1 MKGKESMTKNNNF
14 IRKFSAGLMASLCA
28 VSMLATP
35 MTGMISA
42 SAASSATE
50 NEAFPSADEV
60 IAQAATLLGSP
71 YGWGFK
77 GYTGVYYQG
86 SYSPLS
92 LDYVRQQGVD
102 CSGLIYYTLAHL
114 GYSTSGFSWN
124 NPVPVDTPHWLSVS
138 DNCTI
143 TYNGVTSKIDVEKE
157 NIPYKECPYWECADG
172 STITPGSVVIA
183 DNLDGE
189 DHSWIYIGEFNNR
202 DEVIAYLKKIGVNE
216 SYINSN
222 TVGDGSGDGG
232 THWRIESN
240 GSQGCVINNRTDGK
254 QATALNM
261 FAFRVSKTDVEFS
274 VTKLDKDTQ
283 MVIGKS
289 PVDNSSAVYGV
300 YKDKE
305 CKNKVG
311 EITIGEKGKGTI
323 KLPSGTYYAK
333 EIKAPTGYELDPT
346 VHTLKSG
353 QTIQSIEV
361 TEKGSI
367 VVNKTAEDGIT
378 SGREFKVTGSNGS
391 SYTAKTNSNG
401 KAEFNNLVVY
411 DMKTGKPVTYTV
423 SEINVDTRYVVPKA
437 QDVTLTNGNAD
448 LTVAVDF
455 ENDLKKGNIK
465 INKQSEDNQNGDRTF
480 TVTGGGQTYTMTTAN
495 DGTAI
500 FAGIPVYDSNN
511 NPITYTISEKDVPVR
526 YVVPAD
532 QKTTLTA
539 DATVDVKF
547 ENKLKKFTAEVV
559 KKDAESVTA
568 QGDATLAGATY
579 GLYHDGNRV
588 ATYTTDEN
596 GHFITDEFVCGN
608 YTLQELTPSQGYQ
621 LNDEIYKVGA
631 EPQNYKVEVNP
642 IALDVTED
650 VVKGKVSIIKHSDD
664 GTTGIETPEVGA
676 EFEVFLKSAGSYN
689 NAKEIEHDYLTTD
702 EYGFAETK
710 ELPYGTYTVHQ
721 TTGWKNTEYVEDF
734 DVIISE
740 DGKTYPY
747 ILNDAVITANIRIV
761 KKDAETGNV
770 IPVSGVGFKVWSV
783 DDGKYISQSI
793 NYPTEE
799 TIDTFYTN
807 ETGSLML
814 PNELVYGNYELHE
827 VKAPTGYFLN
837 AEPVAFVVDG
847 TDKTIEVEKYD
858 TAQKGIISVSKRG
871 DIFKTVKSIAPAI
884 RINENGETETAGYM
898 TYYPIFEESSLG
910 GAEFEIIA
918 AEDIY
923 TADGTLRASIG
934 EVVADI
940 ITDANGN
947 AATEPLYLG
956 KYIVREKT
964 APYGYVLNSE
974 EKRVEL
980 TYAGQ
985 EVSIT
990 DAINNTFYNDYQGV
1004 NINLAKFME
1013 HDELFGIGTNNEYK
1027 SVVFGL
1033 YAAEDITAVDGTV
1046 IPKDG
1051 FIAQVSL
1058 GEDMTATI
1066 TEKLPFAKYYV
1077 QEIATDEHYMLN
1089 GEKYLVN
1096 FEYMGQKMTTVNIDC
1111 GTFINDLKRGSVS
1124 GKKVNEHGDPLENA
1138 LFGLFNA
1145 EETEFTAEN
1154 AYFTDESDEDGNF
1167 GFTDIPYGKY
1177 IVKEIAAPTGYIL
1190 SDDQYPVTIS
1200 ENDDI
1205 VEITAENK
1213 PITVSISKADIYG
1226 NELEGASMQ
1235 LIDENGDIVDE
1246 WTSDSDNHIITNIP
1260 AGGYT
1265 LKEVAAPDGYIIAT
1279 DISFTID
1286 EYGNVTVDGVEAI
1299 AETEDGIPCVTMID
1313 NTTIVK
1319 ISKQDMTTGTE
1330 LAGAKLQVIDKDG
1343 NVIEEWVSTNEPHY
1357 IEAKLIAGETYT
1369 LREITAPDGYNT
1381 AEDIEFTVNADG
1393 SVTEVTMKDEA
1404 IVVTVPTVPTGDT
1417 GKSLLGYIMLF
1428 IGLVIVNVLI
1438 FTRKKKEELS
1448 DDYAELCPDYIEGEN
1463 E

>member
-1 MKGKESMTKNNNF
+1 MIKNNNC
-14 IRKFSAGLMASLCA
+14 IRKLSAGLMASLCA

-35 MTGMISA
+35 MTGMISS
-42 SAASSATE
+42 SAASAATE

-124 NPVPVDTPHWLSVS
+124 NPVPVDTPHWLSVN

-157 NIPYKECPYWECADG
+157 NIPYKERPYWECADG

-183 DNLDGE
+183 DNLNGE

-202 DEVIAYLKKIGVNE
+202 DEVIAYLRKIGVNE
-216 SYINSN
+216 SYINST
-222 TVGDGSGDGG
+222 TVGDGNGEGG

-323 KLPSGTYYAK
+323 KLPSSTYYAK
-333 EIKAPTGYELDPT
+333 EIKAPTGYDVDPT
-346 VHTLKSG
+346 VYTLTSGKSLTVNETRTAG
-353 QTIQSIEV
+353 KII
-361 TEKGSI
+361 I
-367 VVNKTAEDGIT
+367 NKTAEDGVV
-378 SGREFKVTGSNGS
+378 SNREFKITGSNGKS
-391 SYTAKTNSNG
+391 TSQKTNSNG
-401 KAEFNNLVVY
+401 IAEFSGLDVY
-411 DMKTGKPVTYTV
+411 DLLTGKPVTYTI
-423 SEINVDTRYVVPKA
+423 SEINVDTRYVEPKA
-437 QDVTLTNGNAD
+437 QNVTLTNGNAD
-448 LTVAVDF
+448 LTIAVDF
-455 ENDLKKGNIK
+455 ENNLKKGNIK

-500 FAGIPVYDSNN
+500 FVGIPVYDSSNK
-511 NPITYTISEKDVPVR
+511 PITYNISEKDVPVR

-532 QKTTLTA
+532 QTATLTA

-579 GLYHDGNRV
+579 GLYHDGERI
-588 ATYTTDEN
+588 ATYTTDKN
-596 GHFITDEFVCGN
+596 GHFITDEFPCGN
-608 YTLQELTPSQGYQ
+608 YTLQELTPSKGYT

-631 EPQNYKVEVNP
+631 EPQNYKVETNP
-642 IALDVTED
+642 LSLDVTED

-664 GTTGIETPEVGA
+664 NDNTVENLESGA
-676 EFEVFLKSAGSYN
+676 EFEVYLKSSGGYDK
-689 NAKEIEHDYLTTD
+689 AKETERDYLITD
-702 EYGFAETK
+702 RKGYAGTK

-721 TTGWKNTEYVEDF
+721 TKTVNDAAFVDDF
-734 DVIISE
+734 DVNIIE
-740 DGKTYPY
+740 NHRTYEY
-747 ILNDAVITANIRIV
+747 ILNNKPFRSYIHVTKI
-761 KKDAETGNV
+761 DAETGKV
-770 IPVSGVGFKVWSV
+770 IPYEGAGFKIY
-783 DDGKYISQSI
+783 DGNGKLVNLGTDIL
-793 NYPTEE
+793 
-799 TIDTFYTN
+799 YTN
-807 ETGSLML
+807 NEGYLITPDSLKYG
-814 PNELVYGNYELHE
+814 EYTLVE
-827 VKAPTGYFLN
+827 VQAPMGYVLDSTPVPFTVNADNADEENAVNIIKVTKA
-837 AEPVAFVVDG
+837 DS
-847 TDKTIEVEKYD
+847 
-858 TAQKGIISVSKRG
+858 AQKGRISVSKRG
-871 DIFKTVKSIAPAI
+871 DIFQSVTAMSSAY
-884 RINENGETETAGYM
+884 ENKDGEYM
-898 TYYPIFEESSLG
+898 ESLTTYTPVFEESGLSD
-910 GAEFEIIA
+910 AEFEVIA

-923 TADGTLRASIG
+923 TADGSLRAEKD

-940 ITDANGN
+940 ITDADGN
-947 AATEPLYLG
+947 AVTEPLYLG

-964 APYGYVLNSE
+964 APYGYILNSE
-974 EKRVEL
+974 AKEVEL

-985 EVSIT
+985 EVAIT
-990 DAINNTFYNDYQGV
+990 DTVNNTFYNDYQGV
-1004 NINLAKFME
+1004 NINLVKFME
-1013 HDELFGIGTNNEYK
+1013 HDELFDIGTNNEYK
-1027 SVVFGL
+1027 SVIFGL
-1033 YAAEDITAVDGTV
+1033 YAAEDITAADGTV

-1051 FIAQVSL
+1051 FIARLSL
-1058 GEDMTATI
+1058 NENMKATFA
-1066 TEKLPFAKYYV
+1066 EKLPFAKYYV
-1077 QEIATDEHYMLN
+1077 QEIATDEHYMLH

-1096 FEYMGQKMTTVNIDC
+1096 FEYMGQEQTTVYIDC
-1111 GTFINDLKRGSVS
+1111 GTFINEIKRGSVS
-1124 GKKVNEHGDPLENA
+1124 GKKVNENDDPLENA
-1138 LFGLFNA
+1138 LFGLFSA
-1145 EETEFTAEN
+1145 DETEFTVEN
-1154 AYFTDESDEDGNF
+1154 AYLTDESDEDGNF
-1167 GFTDIPYGKY
+1167 SFTDIPYGKY

-1213 PITVSISKADIYG
+1213 AITVSISKKDIYG
-1226 NELEGASMQ
+1226 SELEGASIQ
-1235 LIDENGDIVDE
+1235 LIDENGDIIDE
-1246 WTSDSDNHIITNIP
+1246 WTSDSENHIITNIL

-1286 EYGNVTVDGVEAI
+1286 EYGNVTVDGVEAT

-1313 NTTIVK
+1313 NTTIIK
-1319 ISKQDMTTGTE
+1319 ISKQDMTTGKE

-1381 AEDIEFTVNADG
+1381 AEDIEFTVNADA
-1393 SVTEVTMKDEA
+1393 SVTEVVMKDSK
-1404 IVVTVPTVPTGDT
+1404 IITTTPTVPTGDT
-1417 GKSLLGYIMLF
+1417 GKSPLGYILLF
-1428 IGLVIVNVLI
+1428 IGLVIVNVLL
-1438 FTRKKKEELS
+1438 FTRKKKEEPA

>member
-1 MKGKESMTKNNNF
+1 MTKNNTRNHKGF
-14 IRKFSAGLMASLCA
+14 MKKLSAGLMASLCA
-28 VSMLATP
+28 LSVIGSSVTNIGI
-35 MTGMISA
+35 TA
-42 SAASSATE
+42 SAAMTTE
-50 NEAFPSADEV
+50 NTAFPSADAV

-77 GYTGVYYQG
+77 GYTGVYYQD

-102 CSGLIYYTLAHL
+102 CSGLLYYTLTHL

-124 NPVPVDTPHWLSVS
+124 NPVPVDTPHWLSVN

-143 TYNGVTSKIDVEKE
+143 TYKGVTSKIDVEKA
-157 NIPYKECPYWECADG
+157 NIPYTERPYWECADG
-172 STITPGSVVIA
+172 STITPGSMVIA
-183 DNLDGE
+183 DNLNGE
-189 DHSWIYIGEFNNR
+189 DHSWIYMGEFNNR
-202 DEVIAYLKKIGVNE
+202 NEVISYLKSIGVNE

-240 GSQGCVINNRTDGK
+240 GSNGCVINNRTDGK
-254 QATALNM
+254 KATAMNM
-261 FAFRVSKTDVEFS
+261 YAFRVTQNEVEFS

-311 EITIGEKGKGTI
+311 EITIGDKGKGTI

-333 EIKAPTGYELDPT
+333 EIKAPTGYDIDAT
-346 VHTLKSG
+346 VYTLTSGKS
-353 QTIQSIEV
+353 V
-361 TEKGSI
+361 TVNETRTSGKI
-367 VVNKTAEDGIT
+367 VVNKTAEDGIV
-378 SGREFKVTGSNGS
+378 GDREFKVTGSNGK
-391 SYTAKTNSNG
+391 TITKKTNGNG
-401 KAEFNNLVVY
+401 VAEFSGLDVY
-411 DMKTGKPVTYTV
+411 DLTNGKPVTYNV
-423 SEINVDTRYVVPKA
+423 SEINVDNRYETPKA
-437 QDVTLTNGNAD
+437 QDITLTSGNAD

-455 ENDLKKGNIK
+455 ENTLKKGNIK
-465 INKQSEDNQNGDRTF
+465 INKQSEDGQNGDRTF
-480 TVTGGGQTYTMTTAN
+480 TITGGGETYTLTTAN

-500 FAGIPVYDSNN
+500 IANIPVYDSSNQ
-511 NPITYTISEKDVPVR
+511 PITYTISEKDVPVR

-532 QKTTLTA
+532 QTATLTA

-579 GLYHDGNRV
+579 GLYRDGERV

-664 GTTGIETPEVGA
+664 GTTGIETPENGA
-676 EFEVFLKSAGSYN
+676 EFEVYLKSAGSYN
-689 NAKEIEHDYLTTD
+689 NAKETERDYLTTD

-740 DGKTYPY
+740 EGKTYPY

-770 IPVSGVGFKVWSV
+770 IPVSGVGFKVWSI
-783 DDGKYISQSI
+783 DDEKYISQAV
-793 NYPTEE
+793 NYPEE
-799 TIDTFYTN
+799 TTLDTFYTN

-858 TAQKGIISVSKRG
+858 TAQKGRISVSKRG
-871 DIFKTVKSIAPAI
+871 DIFKTVRSIAPAI
-884 RINENGETETAGYM
+884 RINENGETETAGCM
-898 TYYPIFEESSLG
+898 TYYPIFEESGLG
-910 GAEFEIIA
+910 GAEFEVIA

-1027 SVVFGL
+1027 SVLFGL
-1033 YAAEDITAVDGTV
+1033 YAAEEITAADGTV
-1046 IPKDG
+1046 IPEDG

-1066 TEKLPFAKYYV
+1066 AEKLPFGKYYV

-1096 FEYMGQKMTTVNIDC
+1096 YEYMGQKMTTVNIDC
-1111 GTFINDLKRGSVS
+1111 GTFINDLKRGTVS

-1138 LFGLFNA
+1138 LFGLFSA
-1145 EETEFTAEN
+1145 DETEFTAEN
-1154 AYFTDESDEDGNF
+1154 AYLTDESDENGNF
-1167 GFTDIPYGKY
+1167 GFVDIPYGKY

-1190 SDDQYPVTIS
+1190 SDEQYPVIIS
-1200 ENDDI
+1200 ENGDVI
-1205 VEITAENK
+1205 EITAENK
-1213 PITVSISKADIYG
+1213 AITVSISKADIYG
-1226 NELEGASMQ
+1226 NELTGASMQ
-1235 LIDENGDIVDE
+1235 LIDENGDVIDE
-1246 WTSDSDNHIITNIP
+1246 WTSDGENHIITNVP

-1265 LKEVAAPDGYIIAT
+1265 LKEVAAPDGYVIAT

-1286 EYGNVTVDGVEAI
+1286 EYGNVTVEGVEATS
-1299 AETEDGIPCVTMID
+1299 ETEDGIPCVTMID
-1313 NTTIVK
+1313 DTTIVK

-1343 NVIEEWVSTNEPHY
+1343 NVIEEWLSTNEPHY
-1357 IEAKLIAGETYT
+1357 IEAKLIAGESYT

-1393 SVTEVTMKDEA
+1393 SVTEVTMKDEV
-1404 IVVTVPTVPTGDT
+1404 IVVTVPTVPTGDA
-1417 GKSLLGYIMLF
+1417 GKSPLGYIMLF
-1428 IGLVIVNVLI
+1428 IGLVIINVLL
-1438 FTRKKKEELS
+1438 FTRKKKEEPS

>member
-1 MKGKESMTKNNNF
+1 MMKNRIINRIG
-14 IRKFSAGLMASLCA
+14 AGLLAMSCA
-28 VSMLATP
+28 FSMLGTTIP
-35 MTGMISA
+35 IISA
-42 SAASSATE
+42 SAAMTTE
-50 NEAFPSADEV
+50 NTAFPSSDEV

-77 GYTGVYYQG
+77 GYTGVYYQD

-102 CSGLIYYTLAHL
+102 CSGLLYYTLTHL

-124 NPVPVDTPHWLSVS
+124 NPVPVDTPHWLSVN

-157 NIPYKECPYWECADG
+157 NIPYKERPYWECADG

-183 DNLDGE
+183 DNLNGE

-261 FAFRVSKTDVEFS
+261 FAFRVAERDVIFEI
-274 VTKLDKDTQ
+274 DKYNKDGNL
-283 MVIGKS
+283 VGKS
-289 PVDNSSAVYGV
+289 AVDNSSAVYGI
-300 YKDKE
+300 YSDKE
-305 CKNKVG
+305 CTKSVG
-311 EITIGEKGKGTI
+311 TITIGTDGRGAI
-323 KLPSGTYYAK
+323 SLPNGTYYAK
-333 EIKAPTGYELDPT
+333 ETKAPTGYELDPT
-346 VHTLKSG
+346 VY
-353 QTIQSIEV
+353 TISPGMTKV
-361 TEKGSI
+361 TEDYKFGSI
-367 VVNKTAEDGIT
+367 KINKTAEDGIV
-378 SGREFKVTGSNGS
+378 SDREFKVTWTENGKS
-391 SYTAKTNSNG
+391 QSKTAKTNDSG
-401 KAEFNNLVVY
+401 VADFKNLKVY
-411 DMKTGKPVTYTV
+411 DMSSGQAISYNV
-423 SEINVDTRYVVPKA
+423 SEINVDTKYVTPKA
-437 QDVTLTNGNAD
+437 YDITLTDGNAD
-448 LTVAVDF
+448 L
-455 ENDLKKGNIK
+455 
-465 INKQSEDNQNGDRTF
+465 S
-480 TVTGGGQTYTMTTAN
+480 
-495 DGTAI
+495 
-500 FAGIPVYDSNN
+500 
-511 NPITYTISEKDVPVR
+511 
-526 YVVPAD
+526 
-532 QKTTLTA
+532 
-539 DATVDVKF
+539 VDVMF

-559 KKDAESVTA
+559 KKDVESVTA

-596 GHFITDEFVCGN
+596 GHFVTDEFVCGN

-650 VVKGKVSIIKHSDD
+650 VVKGHISLIKHSDD
-664 GTTGIETPEVGA
+664 GTTGIDTPEDRA
-676 EFEVFLKSAGSYN
+676 EFEVYLKSAGSYD
-689 NAKEIEHDYLTTD
+689 NAKETERDYLTTD
-702 EYGFAETK
+702 ENGFAETK

-721 TTGWKNTEYVEDF
+721 TTGWKNTEYVDDF
-734 DVIISE
+734 DVIVDE
-740 DGKTYPY
+740 NGKDYQY

-770 IPVSGVGFKVWSV
+770 IPVSGIGFQIWSV
-783 DDGKYISQSI
+783 DDEKYISQTI
-793 NYPTEE
+793 NYPEE
-799 TIDTFYTN
+799 TTLDTFYTN

-837 AEPVAFVVDG
+837 SEPVPFTVDG
-847 TDKTIEVEKYD
+847 TEKTIEVEKYD
-858 TAQKGIISVSKRG
+858 TAQKGRISVSKRG
-871 DIFKTVKSIAPAI
+871 EIFKTVQAIGPAI
-884 RINENGETETAGYM
+884 HTNEDGETETSGFT
-898 TYYPIFEESSLG
+898 TYTPVFEESGLG
-910 GAEFEIIA
+910 GAEFEVIA

-923 TADGTLRASIG
+923 TADGTLRASAG

-940 ITDANGN
+940 ITDKEGN
-947 AATEPLYLG
+947 ASTEPLYLG
-956 KYIVREKT
+956 KYVVKEKT
-964 APYGYVLNSE
+964 APCGYVQNDE
-974 EKRVEL
+974 AKEVEL

-990 DAINNTFYNDYQGV
+990 DAVNNTFNNDYQRV
-1004 NINLAKFME
+1004 KISLAKFME
-1013 HDELFGIGTNNEYK
+1013 HDELFDIGENDEYK
-1027 SVVFGL
+1027 KVTFGL
-1033 YAAEDITAVDGTV
+1033 YAAEDITAADGTV
-1046 IPKDG
+1046 IPEDG

-1058 GEDMTATI
+1058 GEDMTADF
-1066 TEKLPFAKYYV
+1066 TEKLPFSRYYV

-1096 FEYMGQKMTTVNIDC
+1096 FQYMGQEMSTVNIDC
-1111 GTFINDLKRGSVS
+1111 GTFINDIKRGLVS
-1124 GKKVNEHGDPLENA
+1124 GKKVNENGDPLENA
-1138 LFGLFNA
+1138 LFGLFSA
-1145 EETEFTAEN
+1145 DETEFTAEN
-1154 AYFTDESDEDGNF
+1154 AYLTDESDEDGNF
-1167 GFTDIPYGKY
+1167 GFTDIPYGEY

-1190 SDDQYPVTIS
+1190 SDEQYPVVIA
-1200 ENDDI
+1200 EDGDV

-1213 PITVSISKADIYG
+1213 AITVSISKEDLYG
-1226 NELEGASMQ
+1226 NELTGASMQ
-1235 LIDENGDIVDE
+1235 LIDENGEIVDE
-1246 WTSDSDNHIITNIP
+1246 WISDGENHIITNIS

-1265 LKEVAAPDGYIIAT
+1265 LKEVAAPDGYVIAT

-1286 EYGNVTVDGVEAI
+1286 EYGNVTVDGVEAN
-1299 AETEDGIPCVTMID
+1299 AFDDDGNPIVTMID
-1313 NTTIVK
+1313 DATLVK

-1330 LAGAKLQVIDKDG
+1330 LAGATLQVIDKDG
-1343 NVIEEWVSTNEPHY
+1343 NIVEEWVSTNEPHY

-1393 SVTEVTMKDEA
+1393 RVTEVTMKDEA
-1404 IVVTVPTVPTGDT
+1404 VIVTTPNVATGDT
-1417 GKSLLGYIMLF
+1417 GKSPLGYIMM
-1428 IGLVIVNVLI
+1428 IAGLVLLTVSI
-1438 FTRKKKEELS
+1438 FARKKKEEPA
-1448 DDYAELCPDYIEGEN
+1448 DDYAELCPDFIEGE
-1463 E
+1463 ED

>member
-1 MKGKESMTKNNNF
+1 MTKNNTRNHKGF
-14 IRKFSAGLMASLCA
+14 MKKLSAGLMASLCA
-28 VSMLATP
+28 LSVIGSSVTNIGI
-35 MTGMISA
+35 TA
-42 SAASSATE
+42 SAAMTTE
-50 NEAFPSADEV
+50 NTAFPSADAV

-77 GYTGVYYQG
+77 GYTGVYYQD

-102 CSGLIYYTLAHL
+102 CSGLLYYTLTHL

-124 NPVPVDTPHWLSVS
+124 NPVPVDTPHWLSVN

-143 TYNGVTSKIDVEKE
+143 TYKGVTSKIDVEKA
-157 NIPYKECPYWECADG
+157 NIPYTERPYWECADG
-172 STITPGSVVIA
+172 STITPGSMVIA
-183 DNLDGE
+183 DNLNGE
-189 DHSWIYIGEFNNR
+189 DHSWIYMGEFNNR
-202 DEVIAYLKKIGVNE
+202 NEVISYLKSIGVNE

-240 GSQGCVINNRTDGK
+240 GSNGCVINNRTDGK
-254 QATALNM
+254 KATAMNM
-261 FAFRVSKTDVEFS
+261 YAFRVTQNEVEFS

-311 EITIGEKGKGTI
+311 EITIGDKGKGTI

-333 EIKAPTGYELDPT
+333 EIKAPTGYDIDAT
-346 VHTLKSG
+346 VYTLTSGKS
-353 QTIQSIEV
+353 V
-361 TEKGSI
+361 TVNETRTSGKI
-367 VVNKTAEDGIT
+367 VVNKTAEDGIV
-378 SGREFKVTGSNGS
+378 GDREFKVTGSNGK
-391 SYTAKTNSNG
+391 TITKKTNGNG
-401 KAEFNNLVVY
+401 VAEFSGLDVY
-411 DMKTGKPVTYTV
+411 DLTNGKPVTYNV
-423 SEINVDTRYVVPKA
+423 SEINVDNRYETPKA
-437 QDVTLTNGNAD
+437 QDITLTSGNAD

-455 ENDLKKGNIK
+455 ENTLKKGNIK
-465 INKQSEDNQNGDRTF
+465 INKQSEDGQNGDRTF
-480 TVTGGGQTYTMTTAN
+480 TITGGGETYTLTTAN

-500 FAGIPVYDSNN
+500 IANIPVYDSSNQ
-511 NPITYTISEKDVPVR
+511 PITYTISEKDVPVR

-532 QKTTLTA
+532 QTATLTA

-579 GLYHDGNRV
+579 GLYRDGERV

-608 YTLQELTPSQGYQ
+608 YTLQELTPSQRYQ

-664 GTTGIETPEVGA
+664 GTTGIETPENGA
-676 EFEVFLKSAGSYN
+676 EFEVYLKSAGSYN
-689 NAKEIEHDYLTTD
+689 NAKETERDYLTTD

-740 DGKTYPY
+740 EGKTYPY

-770 IPVSGVGFKVWSV
+770 IPVSGVGFKVWSI
-783 DDGKYISQSI
+783 DDEKYISQAV
-793 NYPTEE
+793 NYPEE
-799 TIDTFYTN
+799 TTLDTFYTN

-858 TAQKGIISVSKRG
+858 TAQKGRISVSKRG
-871 DIFKTVKSIAPAI
+871 DIFKTVRSIAPAI
-884 RINENGETETAGYM
+884 RINENGETETAGCM
-898 TYYPIFEESSLG
+898 TYYPIFEESGLG
-910 GAEFEIIA
+910 GAEFEVIA

-1027 SVVFGL
+1027 SVLFGL
-1033 YAAEDITAVDGTV
+1033 YAAEEITAADGTV
-1046 IPKDG
+1046 IPEDG

-1066 TEKLPFAKYYV
+1066 AEKLPFGKYYV

-1096 FEYMGQKMTTVNIDC
+1096 YEYMGQKMTTVNIDC
-1111 GTFINDLKRGSVS
+1111 GTFINDLKRGTVS

-1138 LFGLFNA
+1138 LFGLFSA
-1145 EETEFTAEN
+1145 DETEFTAEN
-1154 AYFTDESDEDGNF
+1154 AYLTDESDENGNF
-1167 GFTDIPYGKY
+1167 GFVDIPYGKY

-1190 SDDQYPVTIS
+1190 SDEQYPVIIS
-1200 ENDDI
+1200 ENGDVI
-1205 VEITAENK
+1205 EITAENK
-1213 PITVSISKADIYG
+1213 AITVSISKADIYG
-1226 NELEGASMQ
+1226 NELTGASMQ
-1235 LIDENGDIVDE
+1235 LIDENGDVIDE
-1246 WTSDSDNHIITNIP
+1246 WTSDGENHIITNVP

-1265 LKEVAAPDGYIIAT
+1265 LKEVAAPDGYVIAT

-1286 EYGNVTVDGVEAI
+1286 EYGNVTVEGVEATS
-1299 AETEDGIPCVTMID
+1299 ETEDGIPCVTMID
-1313 NTTIVK
+1313 DTTIVK

-1343 NVIEEWVSTNEPHY
+1343 NVIEEWLSTNEPHY
-1357 IEAKLIAGETYT
+1357 IEAKLIAGESYT

-1393 SVTEVTMKDEA
+1393 SVTEVTMKDEV
-1404 IVVTVPTVPTGDT
+1404 IVVTVPTVPTGDA
-1417 GKSLLGYIMLF
+1417 GKSPLGYIMLF
-1428 IGLVIVNVLI
+1428 IGLVIINVLL
-1438 FTRKKKEELS
+1438 FTRKKKEEPS

>member
-1 MKGKESMTKNNNF
+1 MTKNNNL
-14 IRKFSAGLMASLCA
+14 IRKLGAGLMASLCA

-35 MTGMISA
+35 MTGMLSA

-124 NPVPVDTPHWLSVS
+124 NPVPVDTPHWLSVN

-157 NIPYKECPYWECADG
+157 NIPYKERPYWECADG

-333 EIKAPTGYELDPT
+333 EIKAPTGYDLDTT
-346 VHTLKSG
+346 VYTLKSG
-353 QTIQSIEV
+353 QTIDVLEDR
-361 TEKGSI
+361 TTGRI
-367 VVNKTAEDGIT
+367 VINKTAEDGIV
-378 SGREFKVTGSNGS
+378 GDREFKVTGSDGRS
-391 SYTAKTNSNG
+391 FTAKTNSSG
-401 KAEFNNLVVY
+401 KAEVSGLFLY
-411 DMKTGKPVTYTV
+411 DMKTGKPITYNV
-423 SEINVDTRYVVPKA
+423 SEVNVDTRYIVPKA
-437 QDVTLTNGNAD
+437 KDITITEGNAD

-480 TVTGGGQTYTMTTAN
+480 TIKGGGETYTLTTAN

-500 FAGIPVYDSNN
+500 IANIPVYDSSNQ
-511 NPITYTISEKDVPVR
+511 PITYTISEKDVPVR

-532 QKTTLTA
+532 QTATLTA

-547 ENKLKKFTAEVV
+547 ENKLKKFTAEIT
-559 KKDAESVTA
+559 KKDSENISA

-579 GLYHDGNRV
+579 GLYHDGERV

-596 GHFITDEFVCGN
+596 GHFVTDEFVCGN

-664 GTTGIETPEVGA
+664 GTTGIETPENGA
-676 EFEVFLKSAGSYN
+676 EFEVYLKNAGSYE
-689 NAKEIEHDYLTTD
+689 NAKDTERDYLITD
-702 EYGFAETK
+702 EYGFAVTK

-734 DVIISE
+734 DVIVDE
-740 DGKTYPY
+740 NGKTYPY
-747 ILNDAVITANIRIV
+747 IINDAVITANIRIV
-761 KKDAETGNV
+761 KKDAESGKV
-770 IPVSGVGFKVWSV
+770 IPVSGIGFKVWSV
-783 DDGKYISQSI
+783 DNEKYISQTV
-793 NYPTEE
+793 NYPSEE

-807 ETGSLML
+807 ETGTLML
-814 PNELVYGNYELHE
+814 PGELAYGNYELHE

-837 AEPVAFVVDG
+837 AEPVPFTVDG
-847 TDKTIEVEKYD
+847 TEKTVEVEKFD
-858 TAQKGIISVSKRG
+858 TAQKGRISVSKRG
-871 DIFKTVKSIAPAI
+871 EIFKTVQAIGPAI
-884 RINENGETETAGYM
+884 WTNENGETQTAGFT
-898 TYYPIFEESSLG
+898 TYTPVFEESGLG
-910 GAEFEIIA
+910 GAEFEVIA

-923 TADGTLRASIG
+923 TADGTLRASAG

-940 ITDANGN
+940 ITDKDGN
-947 AATEPLYLG
+947 ASTEPLYLG
-956 KYIVREKT
+956 KYIVREKK
-964 APYGYVLNSE
+964 APVGYVLAGE
-974 EKRVEL
+974 EKLVEL

-985 EVSIT
+985 EVSIA
-990 DAINNTFYNDYQGV
+990 DAVNNTFNNDYQRV
-1004 NINLAKFME
+1004 KISLAKFME
-1013 HDELFGIGTNNEYK
+1013 HDELFDIGENDEYK
-1027 SVVFGL
+1027 KVTFGL
-1033 YAAEDITAVDGTV
+1033 YAAEDITAADGTI
-1046 IPKDG
+1046 IPEDG

-1058 GEDMTATI
+1058 GEDMTADF
-1066 TEKLPFAKYYV
+1066 TEKLPFSRYYV

-1096 FEYMGQKMTTVNIDC
+1096 FQYMGQDMTTVDIDC
-1111 GTFINDLKRGSVS
+1111 GTFINDIKRGSVS
-1124 GKKVNEHGDPLENA
+1124 GKKVNENGDPLENA
-1138 LFGLFNA
+1138 LFGLFKA
-1145 EETEFTAEN
+1145 DETEFIAEN
-1154 AYFTDESDEDGNF
+1154 AYLTDESDEDGNF
-1167 GFTDIPYGKY
+1167 GFTDIPYGEY

-1190 SDDQYPVTIS
+1190 SDEQYPVVIA
-1200 ENDDI
+1200 DDGDV

-1213 PITVSISKADIYG
+1213 AITVSISKEDLYG
-1226 NELEGASMQ
+1226 NELTGASMK

-1246 WTSDSDNHIITNIP
+1246 WTSDGENHVITNIP

-1265 LKEVAAPDGYIIAT
+1265 LKEIAAPDGYVIAT

-1286 EYGNVTVDGVEAI
+1286 EYGNVTVDGVEAN
-1299 AETEDGIPCVTMID
+1299 AFDDDGTPIVTMID
-1313 NTTIVK
+1313 DATLVK

-1330 LAGAKLQVIDKDG
+1330 LPGATLQVLDKDG
-1343 NVIEEWVSTNEPHY
+1343 NIVEEWVSANEPHY

-1381 AEDIEFTVNADG
+1381 AEDIEFTVKADG

-1404 IVVTVPTVPTGDT
+1404 VIVTTPNVATGDT
-1417 GKSLLGYIMLF
+1417 GNSPLGYILLF
-1428 IGLVIVNVLI
+1428 IGLVIVNVLL
-1438 FTRKKKEELS
+1438 FTRKKKEEPA
-1448 DDYAELCPDYIEGEN
+1448 DDYAELCPDFIEGEN